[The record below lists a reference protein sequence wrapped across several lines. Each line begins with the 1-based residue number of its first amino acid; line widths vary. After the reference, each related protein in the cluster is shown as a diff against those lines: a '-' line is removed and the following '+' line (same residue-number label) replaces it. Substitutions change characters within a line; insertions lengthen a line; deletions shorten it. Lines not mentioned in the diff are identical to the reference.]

1 MGLFSGNDALT
12 CNLLSD
18 PLISTDPA
26 GRHGAPGL
34 FAAMARG
41 EVRGFPAL
49 RPHQRAAWH
58 MFLVQL
64 AALALDRAGQADLPD
79 TADRWATLLRGLTP
93 EFPDDEPWRLVVADR
108 CKPAFLQPTD
118 PGGLKWTPVQTP
130 DALDMLI
137 TSRNHDLKTA
147 VAVRAEP
154 EDWLYALVSLQTGE
168 GQGGRLNYGI
178 ARMRN
183 CHSSRVLLGLA
194 PLDGTGAAPDPSAWW
209 ARDVRRL
216 LDLRAEGKQQSPCTP
231 GGDALLWLKPWPEGK
246 QLQLAALDPWFI
258 EICRRVR
265 MTPEGAE
272 RATSK
277 AARIDA
283 KDFNGVVGDPWAP
296 VVHRTEDKAARVDAK
311 DFNGVVGDPW
321 APVVH
326 RTEDKALTL
335 GGGNFTYK
343 RLCDLLID
351 GNWTVPELAR
361 TGPEDTGDMALVAA
375 ALSRGKGKTYGWKAR
390 VVPVPKTV
398 APGLFGPKTADHSK
412 DMRDDI
418 KKVDEVLKEAVF
430 TFLVRVD
437 VDKKSDKS
445 DEEKIKDAKEEYE
458 KMKPD
463 EKRKSPVSLVSAVSA
478 AFDRRVDA
486 LFFTALWDRIGAAD
500 KPAAVSRFQRR
511 LVRIAEQ
518 EFETAL
524 PGIPCAALWRP
535 RAEARARRAFH
546 KQLRNID
553 TGRKDRDDAA

>member
-1 MGLFSGNDALT
+1 MGLFSGNDALVY
-12 CNLLSD
+12 NLLSD

-93 EFPDDEPWRLVVADR
+93 EFPDDAPWRLVVADR
-108 CKPAFLQPTD
+108 GKPAFLQPTD
-118 PGGLKWTPVQTP
+118 PGGLKWKPVPTP

-168 GQGGRLNYGI
+168 GYCGVGNQGI
-178 ARMRN
+178 ARMN
-183 CHSSRVLLGLA
+183 GGSSSRALLGLA

-216 LDLRAEGKQQSPCTP
+216 LDLRAEGKQQGPCTP

-277 AARIDA
+277 AAR
-283 KDFNGVVGDPWAP
+283 
-296 VVHRTEDKAARVDAK
+296 VDAK

-321 APVVH
+321 APVH
-326 RTEDKALTL
+326 RTENKALTL

-351 GNWTVPELAR
+351 GDWAVPELAR

-375 ALSRGKGKTYGWKAR
+375 ALSRGNSKTDGWKAR

-412 DMRDDI
+412 DMRDNI
-418 KKVDEVLKEAVF
+418 AKVDKALRDGLAMMAARGDRSKID
-430 TFLVRVD
+430 R
-437 VDKKSDKS
+437 DKYGR
-445 DEEKIKDAKEEYE
+445 AA
-458 KMKPD
+458 PA
-463 EKRKSPVSLVSAVSA
+463 RA

-535 RAEARARRAFH
+535 RAEARARRAFRGR
-546 KQLRNID
+546 LRNID
-553 TGRKDRDDAA
+553 TVRKDRDDAA